1 MSDHPTGA
9 ERRDVEA
16 WASAKQTPAIWF
28 KAAAVMHHWPL
39 GELLTEAEYDQA
51 IHQAKHGEHAR

>member
-1 MSDHPTGA
+1 MSDENTGA

-16 WASAKQTPAIWF
+16 WASAKKTPTIWF

-39 GELLTEAEYDQA
+39 GEQLTEAEYEAA
-51 IHQAKHGEHAR
+51 IDAAMHGERH

>member
-1 MSDHPTGA
+1 MSDHPTDA

-16 WASAKQTPAIWF
+16 WASAKKTPQLWF

-39 GELLTEAEYDQA
+39 GEQLTEAEYDQA
-51 IHQAKHGEHAR
+51 IKNAMHGAPTR